1 MAEKKKTG
9 NSSGS
14 KIGLEKEEEC
24 YSSSCCSKE
33 KIIKKHLV
41 FLAVLI
47 VLAAVLGY
55 FFRDRFLAAFVNGKP
70 IFRYKLNKLLIKN
83 SGKEALESLI
93 VENLINDEIKKSK
106 VTVTEEKID
115 EEIKKISGSLTGGMK
130 LEDALSLQGISL
142 ADFRN
147 QLRMRLQVNKILE
160 KDIVVS
166 EEEIDK
172 FIKENDKTLT
182 ATTAA
187 DKRTEAKQMIEER
200 KIGEKIQAW
209 INELLSK
216 AKITR
221 FLK

>member
-9 NSSGS
+9 NSSEG
-14 KIGLEKEEEC
+14 KIGLEEE
-24 YSSSCCSKE
+24 KKG

-41 FLAVLI
+41 FLAVLV
-47 VLAAVLGY
+47 VLAIVLGY
-55 FFRDRFLAAFVNGKP
+55 FFRDRFLAALVNGKP

-83 SGKEALESLI
+83 SGKDALESLF

-106 VTVTEEKID
+106 ITITEEKID
-115 EEIKKISGSLTGGMK
+115 EEVKKISGSLTGGMK
-130 LEDALSLQGISL
+130 IEDALSLQGISL

-172 FIKENDKTLT
+172 FVKENDKTLT
-182 ATTAA
+182 ATTTA
-187 DKRTEAKQMIEER
+187 DKRTEAKQAIEEQ
-200 KIGEKIQAW
+200 KLGEKIQTW

-221 FLK
+221 FL